1 MNVTV
6 DLAIENPS
14 WTALGD
20 LQSLAERAAEA
31 ALCEAGFASEE
42 GAELSCVF
50 SDDASVRKLNARWR
64 GLDKPTNVLSFPA
77 TGPAAELLLGDVVLA
92 YETVAREA
100 AAEDKPIRAHVAHLI
115 VHGVLHLVGHDH
127 EVDEEADAM
136 EALEVRA
143 LGRLGL
149 ADPYA
154 EATAAESER
163 SAADRP

>member
-31 ALCEAGFASEE
+31 ALREAGFASGESP
-42 GAELSCVF
+42 ELSCLF
-50 SDDASVRKLNARWR
+50 GDDASIRKLNAQWR
-64 GLDKPTNVLSFPA
+64 GMDKPTNVLSFPA
-77 TGPAAELLLGDVVLA
+77 TGPGAELLLGDIVLA
-92 YETVAREA
+92 FETVAREA
-100 AAEDKPIRAHVAHLI
+100 AAENKPIRDHVTHLI

-127 EVDEEADAM
+127 EADDEADAM

-143 LGRLGL
+143 LHRLGL
-149 ADPYA
+149 ANPYA
-154 EATAAESER
+154 ESTAAESGH

>member
-20 LQSLAERAAEA
+20 LQTLAERAAEA
-31 ALCEAGFASEE
+31 ALREAGFHSEE
-42 GAELSCVF
+42 ITELSCLF
-50 SDDASVRKLNARWR
+50 SDDAAVQKLNAEWR

-77 TGPAAELLLGDVVLA
+77 TGPGAELLLGDVVLA
-92 YETVAREA
+92 FETIAREA
-100 AAEDKPIRAHVAHLI
+100 AADNKPIRDHVTHLI

-136 EALEVRA
+136 EALEARA
-143 LGRLGL
+143 LQRLGL
-149 ADPYA
+149 ANPYA
-154 EATAAESER
+154 ETGAAESER
-163 SAADRP
+163 FAAEGP